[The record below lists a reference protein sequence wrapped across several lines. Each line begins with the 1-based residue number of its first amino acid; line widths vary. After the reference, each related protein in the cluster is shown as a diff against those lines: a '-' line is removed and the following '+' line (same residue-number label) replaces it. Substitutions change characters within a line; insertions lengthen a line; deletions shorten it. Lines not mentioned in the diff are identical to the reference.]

1 MPLIHTIR
9 KVCGKYMSCRE
20 RKLFKKGDLI
30 VITAVAALALL
41 LLFCNRF
48 FYGEVKNG
56 VVEITVDGKLYGSY
70 SLQETKKLV
79 IEDTDGGSNTVLIE
93 NGSVCVFDAD
103 CPDRLCVKQGRIHR
117 NGQSVVCLPHGLVI
131 TVKDAPSADV
141 DMTV

>member
-1 MPLIHTIR
+1 
-9 KVCGKYMSCRE
+9 MSCT
-20 RKLFKKGDLI
+20 KHNLFKKGDLI
-30 VITAVAALALL
+30 VIAAVAALALL

-70 SLQETKKLV
+70 SLQETQKLV
-79 IEDTDGGSNTVLIE
+79 IEDADGGSNTVFIE
-93 NGSVCVFDAD
+93 NGTVCVLDAD
-103 CPDRLCVKQGRIHR
+103 CPDRLCVKQGCIHR

-131 TVKDAPSADV
+131 TVKDAPLADV